1 MGFGVKIW
9 VLRKLRRKCWDLL
22 EIMVGVNMEKV
33 IRGIETGI
41 NVIMNERERKR
52 IVGYGV

>member
-33 IRGIETGI
+33 IRGIEM
-41 NVIMNERERKR
+41 VLWMRERGKE
-52 IVGYGV
+52 